1 MATSAAVAAW
11 IRGSR
16 ALQPPQTIAIF
27 CYVQDGLV
35 HVAVPFDMKQ
45 FPTEDLPT
53 VRDLVAAEFDKAYER
68 GPNDAD

>member
-1 MATSAAVAAW
+1 
-11 IRGSR
+11 
-16 ALQPPQTIAIF
+16 
-27 CYVQDGLV
+27 VQDGLV